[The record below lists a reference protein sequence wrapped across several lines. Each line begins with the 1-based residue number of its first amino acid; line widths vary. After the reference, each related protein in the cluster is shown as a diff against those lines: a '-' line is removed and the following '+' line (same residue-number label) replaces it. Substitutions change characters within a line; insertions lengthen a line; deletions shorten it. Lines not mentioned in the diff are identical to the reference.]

1 MPAKKTRPR
10 KIHAPGCGGMR
21 NPAVAVSRLQQVKMV
36 GEMIHSAWSDF
47 AAEHPR
53 VLEAAQQYGSNEA
66 KLDQTLISLWTER
79 LESLLEMTTSDG
91 VTLKEAVEFKSPLH
105 ADLWDAWRV
114 KARDPEQ
121 CIGQWAREGAP
132 LGMDVEVQ
140 PSDIFPSVESEEPL
154 ETRMDLSD
162 LTELRNYESME
173 TQKDEAMVEQHRYLE
188 KGFVQNPPAG
198 DGAPEVSFWESVK
211 TGDDTEADR
220 RRTAAQ
226 RGAS

>member
-1 MPAKKTRPR
+1 
-10 KIHAPGCGGMR
+10 MR

-105 ADLWDAWRV
+105 ADLWDALPG
-114 KARDPEQ
+114 K
-121 CIGQWAREGAP
+121 
-132 LGMDVEVQ
+132 
-140 PSDIFPSVESEEPL
+140 
-154 ETRMDLSD
+154 
-162 LTELRNYESME
+162 
-173 TQKDEAMVEQHRYLE
+173 
-188 KGFVQNPPAG
+188 
-198 DGAPEVSFWESVK
+198 
-211 TGDDTEADR
+211 
-220 RRTAAQ
+220 
-226 RGAS
+226 